1 MRPKKHVTME
11 DIAKQ
16 VGVSVVSV
24 SNALNRRGGV
34 SAELEQKILAAAE
47 SSGYRVSEP
56 VSHRKQRVPACAL
69 IVPESGFCDEEQE
82 QLCHAIQQELAS
94 QKIRYVI
101 YFGITEAERKIRQKQ
116 PDGILFLKGIKTE
129 EMRRL
134 CTVYSIP
141 AVACGFFDS
150 HLMIDYVYDDGFHNM
165 IRLTGELFRRGYRY
179 PVFACSDLTEETV
192 DRYLGFQLAVCD
204 RNGMRNRLNQMTKTA
219 EEMTVGHAL
228 EALLEHHADCAVCAD
243 EHSAQALIQQ
253 LRQTDPACTAP
264 VICYGTADGAD
275 GSGADGVLYAWS
287 SHFRKTAFFVVRD
300 LLKRIEDPDHPIGAD
315 PVDRDLKLEE
325 EW

>member
-24 SNALNRRGGV
+24 SNALNGRGGV
-34 SAELEQKILAAAE
+34 SADLEQKIIAAAE
-47 SSGYRVSEP
+47 SSGYRISEP
-56 VSHRKQRVPACAL
+56 VPHQKQRILTCAV
-69 IVPESGFCDEEQE
+69 IVPESGFCDDEQE

-94 QKIRYVI
+94 QKIRFVI
-101 YFGITEAERKIRQKQ
+101 YFGTAEAERKIRQKQ
-116 PDGILFLKGIKTE
+116 PDGILFLKGINME

-134 CTVYSIP
+134 STVYSIP
-141 AVACGFFDS
+141 SVACGFFDS
-150 HLMIDYVYDDGFHNM
+150 HFMIDYVYDDGFHNM
-165 IRLTGELFRRGYRY
+165 IRLISELFRRGYCY

-243 EHSAQALIQQ
+243 ESSAQILIQQ
-253 LRQTDPACTAP
+253 LRQTNPACTAP
-264 VICYGTADGAD
+264 VICYGTADGT
-275 GSGADGVLYAWS
+275 GADGVSYAWS

-315 PVDRDLKLEE
+315 PVDRDLKMEE